1 MKKHLN
7 TLYITSEDAYLRKD
21 HETFVVEIE
30 GRNAF
35 QAPIRSIGSIV
46 CFGFKP
52 ITPALMA
59 FCTEHNV
66 GISFLSTTGTFLAR
80 VTGNTHGNVLLRMAH
95 YAIASDE
102 QRSLE
107 LARPIVAAKLANYR
121 SMLLRHMRNHPDAA
135 TERVLRPVTD
145 TFAHRIRAIQRA
157 CTLDQLRGYEGECAQ
172 LYFSVAAHLFTAQ
185 EQDFAFAQRTR
196 RPPRDRSNAL
206 LSFLYALITNDICSA
221 LESVGLDP
229 YVGFFHR
236 VRPGRPSLAL
246 DLLEEFRA
254 YLGDRMLYSL
264 VNLRQITAEDFELRP
279 SGEVRICDAARKR
292 VIAAYQQRKQ
302 EEITHPFLQEK
313 MTIGLVPFVQAQ
325 LLARY
330 IRGDFEEYPP
340 FVVK

>member
-30 GRNAF
+30 GKKAF
-35 QAPIRSIGSIV
+35 QAPVRSIGSIV

-59 FCTEHNV
+59 FCTERDV
-66 GISFLSTTGTFLAR
+66 SISFLSTTGTFLAR
-80 VTGNTHGNVLLRMAH
+80 VAGNTHGNVLLRMAH
-95 YAIASDE
+95 YAIANDE
-102 QRSLE
+102 QRSLAV
-107 LARPIVAAKLANYR
+107 ARPIVAAKIANYR
-121 SMLLRHMRNHPDAA
+121 SMLLRHLRNHPDAA
-135 TERVLRPVTD
+135 TEQLLRPITE
-145 TFAHRIRAIQRA
+145 TFAHRIRMLERVGS
-157 CTLDQLRGYEGECAQ
+157 LEQLRGYEGECAQ

-185 EQDFAFAQRTR
+185 QEDFAFTQRSR
-196 RPPRDRSNAL
+196 RPPRDRANAL

-246 DLLEEFRA
+246 DILEEFRA
-254 YLGDRMLYSL
+254 YLGDRMMFSL
-264 VNLRQITAEDFELRP
+264 VNLRQVTAEDFELRP
-279 SGEVRICDAARKR
+279 SGEVRMSDAARKR
-292 VIAAYQQRKQ
+292 VIVAYQQRKQ

-313 MTIGLVPFVQAQ
+313 MTVGLIPFVQAQ

-330 IRGDFEEYPP
+330 IRGDIHQYPP